1 MEELSLLEKFGVL
14 FDNIFEHP
22 LFIILLLVP
31 AIIFLLQKKHGKK
44 AFVFVY
50 LLVIIFVLY
59 IGGEVIFELFD
70 NLMNG
75 LFMTLYFPNF
85 ITLFVVVVLCSIIAL
100 VSFFSKKM
108 YRINK
113 IINITAFAI
122 IQMLFVLTLT
132 VIRSNNI
139 NIYADNA
146 LYTNSDVLTLMQL
159 LIGTFTLQV
168 IAILIINGIN
178 KVTDILDKRSTP
190 LAEDISE
197 QITNL
202 EKTKTRNTLG
212 LIKNIEIDNT
222 KVGYIN
228 VADKSKTSKP
238 KLKPFKFDVDKL
250 ESITLNVPDE
260 KHDVQ
265 FEEMFGNQVSL
276 EKPVGEN
283 EILFNRVEPVHNETL
298 VIDNE
303 EKTEVKDTDIKDK
316 ISEFGKKLR
325 TSKLKKNKKQKNKGV
340 LLPKDKSE
348 PVNHSLEKPNL
359 LKPMEETISTSFQK
373 SVLDKKDAALSTL
386 NKTGESV
393 KKFISDIKPEKE
405 QNVKETLP
413 EVKEE
418 HFTNKFINKDLEES
432 KTKPDLLKPES
443 TLESPI
449 KVISEVESPKLVREM
464 SEEKTVDLVDNLN
477 ILDIQSTLDTVIKYR
492 LMRGVNLRVVEED
505 DDMAVDNLQIPDF
518 DKMMVVLKKC
528 KLYRKA

>member
-14 FDNIFEHP
+14 FDNILQHP

-113 IINITAFAI
+113 IINITAFAV

-202 EKTKTRNTLG
+202 EKTKTKNTLG

-260 KHDVQ
+260 KYDVQ
-265 FEEMFGNQVSL
+265 FEEMFGNQVAL

-283 EILFNRVEPVHNETL
+283 EILFNREEPVHNETL

-303 EKTEVKDTDIKDK
+303 EKPEVKDVDIKNK
-316 ISEFGKKLR
+316 LSEIGKRIKP
-325 TSKLKKNKKQKNKGV
+325 SKLKKNKKQKNKGV
-340 LLPKDKSE
+340 LLPKEKSE

-373 SVLDKKDAALSTL
+373 SALDKKNVALNTL
-386 NKTGESV
+386 NKASESV
-393 KKFISDIKPEKE
+393 NKFIND
-405 QNVKETLP
+405 VKP

-418 HFTNKFINKDLEES
+418 PLVNKFVNKNTEGS
-432 KTKPDLLKPES
+432 MVKPDLLKPES

-492 LMRGVNLRVVEED
+492 LMKGVSLKVVEED

-518 DKMMVVLKKC
+518 NKMMVVLKKC